1 MNSSTPASLQAD
13 FTELQSNEAAI
24 TALIQQIVG
33 TDPRLAT
40 VILNTYEAST
50 VGELALGL
58 DEMCAPT
65 DRYGFSSSGI
75 YVFWHPE
82 TKEVLYVGLAVDLPL
97 RFRHHNNLTPCAANC
112 CKWPQIQ
119 QHFRSYP
126 KLGYTILAQSTLDQ
140 AVCDRWS
147 AVNADQMERLMEE
160 LGYHSED
167 EAKSILN
174 MQVDRNLRR
183 TEGAILEVHVQDHGR
198 LPAWN
203 KIRGFD
209 VNYSDQSLT
218 DAREYLKAATGT
230 TSLFDQLVA
239 KSSLVEMAANSL
251 WAGYEEY
258 LHGIRFLVRGVGFTW
273 DTAAAKVPDFLGY
286 KKSMAQDGYIFRKP
300 VL

>member
-1 MNSSTPASLQAD
+1 MNSSTPASLQSD
-13 FTELQSNEAAI
+13 FTELQSNETAI

-40 VILNTYEAST
+40 VILNTYEAAT
-50 VGELALGL
+50 VDELALGL

-65 DRYGFSSSGI
+65 DLYGFSSSGI

-82 TKEVLYVGLAVDLPL
+82 TKKILYVGLAVDLPL
-97 RFRHHNNLTPCAANC
+97 RFRHHNNLAPCAVNC

-119 QHFRSYP
+119 QHFHSYP

-147 AVNADQMERLMEE
+147 AVNTDQMERFMEE
-160 LGYHSED
+160 FGYHSED
-167 EAKSILN
+167 EAKRILN
-174 MQVDRNLRR
+174 KQLDRTLRR
-183 TEGAILEVHVQDHGR
+183 TEGAMLAAHEQDHGR

-230 TSLFDQLVA
+230 TSQFDQLVA
-239 KSSLVEMAANSL
+239 KSSLVEMAAKPL
-251 WAGYEEY
+251 WAGYEIH
-258 LHGIRFLVRGVGFTW
+258 LHGTRLLLRGLGVEW
-273 DTAAAKVPDFLGY
+273 DAVASIVPDPMGY
-286 KKSMAQDGYIFRKP
+286 TKSMADDGYIVRKP
-300 VL
+300 AL

>member
-1 MNSSTPASLQAD
+1 MNSSTPASLQSD
-13 FTELQSNEAAI
+13 FTELQSNETTI

-40 VILNTYEAST
+40 VILNTYEAAT

-65 DRYGFSSSGI
+65 DLYGFSSSGI
-75 YVFWHPE
+75 YVFWHPD

-97 RFRHHNNLTPCAANC
+97 RFRHHNNLNPCAVNC

-119 QHFRSYP
+119 QHFLSYP
-126 KLGYTILAQSTLDQ
+126 KLGYTILAQSALDQ

-160 LGYHSED
+160 FGYHSED
-167 EAKSILN
+167 EAKSIMN
-174 MQVDRNLRR
+174 KQVDRTLRR
-183 TEGAILEVHVQDHGR
+183 TEGAMLAVHEQDHGR

-230 TSLFDQLVA
+230 TSHFDQLVA
-239 KSSLVEMAANSL
+239 KSSLVEMAAKPL
-251 WAGYEEY
+251 WAGYEIH
-258 LHGIRFLVRGVGFTW
+258 LHGIRLLVRGLGFNW
-273 DTAAAKVPDFLGY
+273 DTAAEKSPDFAGY
-286 KKSMAQDGYIFRKP
+286 SKSMADDGYIVRKP
-300 VL
+300 AL